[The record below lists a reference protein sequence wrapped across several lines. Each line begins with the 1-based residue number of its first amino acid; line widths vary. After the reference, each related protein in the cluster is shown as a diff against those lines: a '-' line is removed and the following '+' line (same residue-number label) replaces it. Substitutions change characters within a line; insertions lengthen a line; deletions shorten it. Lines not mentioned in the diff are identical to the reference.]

1 MDFQTIDLSSEPSL
15 ELNNL
20 VKGGNAVELFAVAPP
35 NDMYRNGGLV
45 VGCRPET
52 RRGS

>member
-1 MDFQTIDLSSEPSL
+1 MVFQTIDLRSDPSI

-20 VKGGNAVELFAVAPP
+20 IKGGNAVELFAVLPP

-45 VGCRPET
+45 VRCRP
-52 RRGS
+52 RDPSGS